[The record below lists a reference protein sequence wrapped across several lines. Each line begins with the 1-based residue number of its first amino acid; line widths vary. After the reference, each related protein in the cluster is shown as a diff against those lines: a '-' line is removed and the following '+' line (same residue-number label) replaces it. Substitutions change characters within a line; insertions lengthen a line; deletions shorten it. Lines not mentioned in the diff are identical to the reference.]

1 MNADACPIVE
11 ITPATR
17 LAMNAEDLFFA
28 LDALVDAIRA
38 DGVAREAYARELA
51 QARATLNRAMGAKV

>member
-1 MNADACPIVE
+1 MPAAACPIVE

-28 LDALVDAIRA
+28 LDALVDAILS
-38 DGVAREAYARELA
+38 DGVAREAYAQELA
-51 QARATLNRAMGAKV
+51 